1 MSSNKDAEK
10 FLAMVMPRMNEANKK
25 HALEKQKFR
34 ETLTHE
40 KAVRLF
46 AEIEKKRKIND
57 QGQLYFISQR
67 HPIND
72 FWF

>member
-34 ETLTHE
+34 KTLTHGTAA
-40 KAVRLF
+40 KLF
-46 AEIEKKRKIND
+46 AEVERRGK
-57 QGQLYFISQR
+57 
-67 HPIND
+67 
-72 FWF
+72 

>member
-10 FLAMVMPRMNEANKK
+10 FLAVVMPRMNEVNKK

-34 ETLTHE
+34 KTLTHE

-46 AEIEKKRKIND
+46 AEAEKKRKIND
-57 QGQLYFISQR
+57 
-67 HPIND
+67 
-72 FWF
+72 